1 MKYRHTVD
9 AIDEMCGERMP
20 AINIVGGGTQEKLLS
35 QYAASA
41 CGRDVYAGPVEATAL
56 GNIAA
61 QLIALGE
68 IKDLSEARK
77 VIANSFEIEHFV
89 PQDTAAWD
97 AAYEK
102 FVTLIKE

>member
-1 MKYRHTVD
+1 
-9 AIDEMCGERMP
+9 MCGERIP

-35 QYAASA
+35 QYAANA
-41 CGRDVYAGPVEATAL
+41 CGRDVYTGPIEATAL

-61 QLIALGE
+61 QLISLGE
-68 IKDLSEARK
+68 IKDLREARAM
-77 VIANSFEIEHFV
+77 IANSFEGSHFT

-102 FVTLIKE
+102 FLTLVK

>member
-1 MKYRHTVD
+1 MKYRYTGD

-35 QYAASA
+35 QYAANA
-41 CGRDVYAGPVEATAL
+41 CGRDVYTGPVEATAL

-68 IKDLSEARK
+68 IKDLSEARD

-89 PQDTAAWD
+89 PQDKAAWD